1 MKSIRECKTPEE
13 DSWKTISVR
22 ILGFAKTFSGANH
35 KVNLAQDTSNIGTD
49 SSESEVETSR
59 KRMRPKRFDI
69 SSDDEQE
76 VSQRGSKKKMFHS
89 PNPPSLKEIYSPT
102 FKTIEKSQETLVET
116 HSSTPEIMDNS
127 QETLSESLISA
138 KKVPLS
144 TPSKGNAMHAM
155 CSFEEKRKKRK
166 YFLGDFEEED
176 MESPSKARR
185 VLELAYQQQNVK
197 SATIKRLKREN
208 FRLTKKV
215 ASLQSLLQDI
225 QNKLLIT
232 ESAKSILEVSIQGTP
247 AELLLSRL
255 KKPGSKQEYPAEL
268 RAFALTLHFYSSKA
282 YDYVRKNF
290 QTCLPHPSTLR
301 KWYQS
306 IDGSPGFT
314 DAALSALKMKVS
326 EATKLNKTVI
336 CALIVDEMS
345 IKKHIDWIKDKFI
358 GYVDFGTRLDDD
370 QLPVATEAY
379 TFMLN
384 CVNGHWKIPI
394 GYFLINGLTAQ
405 ERANIIQECLK
416 IVHETGI
423 EVVTLTL
430 DGTSTNLSTIQYLG
444 GSINASNLVYS
455 FKHPISDNDIHVI
468 LDPCHMIKLVR
479 NTLASK
485 GSILYGQGR
494 MIKWE
499 YIESAQ
505 IPTGGRASSGHQS
518 PNSPHSV
525 EEREDEINR
534 VFKCL
539 ESIQKDIKIMK
550 AEQIKIQAQI
560 SEICN
565 KEGPVETFKLP
576 TGVSLP
582 VETDIDLIKLN
593 SNLRREKSLT
603 AALVRKTGGK
613 KEDSGK
619 CLTESQGLVIIEHQT
634 YKVISEM
641 YKGTYQQSPEGM
653 KGMFRCLN

>member
-1 MKSIRECKTPEE
+1 M
-13 DSWKTISVR
+13 
-22 ILGFAKTFSGANH
+22 
-35 KVNLAQDTSNIGTD
+35 NLHQ
-49 SSESEVETSR
+49 V
-59 KRMRPKRFDI
+59 FL
-69 SSDDEQE
+69 Q
-76 VSQRGSKKKMFHS
+76 VVLKKK
-89 PNPPSLKEIYSPT
+89 
-102 FKTIEKSQETLVET
+102 
-116 HSSTPEIMDNS
+116 
-127 QETLSESLISA
+127 
-138 KKVPLS
+138 
-144 TPSKGNAMHAM
+144 G
-155 CSFEEKRKKRK
+155 KKRK

-185 VLELAYQQQNVK
+185 ILELANQQQNVK

-345 IKKHIDWIKDKFI
+345 IKKHIDWNKDKFI
-358 GYVDFGTRLDDD
+358 GYVDFGTGLDDD

-468 LDPCHMIKLVR
+468 LEPCHMIKLVR

-485 GSILYGQGR
+485 GSIFDGQGR

-499 YIESAQ
+499 YIESLHKFQQEEGLLAATKVRTRHIQ
-505 IPTGGRASSGHQS
+505 WKREMKVKLATQVLSASVADALLYLEKDANLPEFRGCEATVEFIQCLCFNNLFDVMNSHNLLAKGLKGPMQS
-518 PNSPHSV
+518 TNV
-525 EEREDEINR
+525 
-534 VFKCL
+534 
-539 ESIQKDIKIMK
+539 
-550 AEQIKIQAQI
+550 EQILKFFAYA
-560 SEICN
+560 E
-565 KEGPVETFKLP
+565 VY
-576 TGVSLP
+576 
-582 VETDIDLIKLN
+582 IK
-593 SNLRREKSLT
+593 NLRISSNGPLIIESN
-603 AALVRKTGGK
+603 RKTGFLGF
-613 KEDSGK
+613 
-619 CLTESQGLVIIEHQT
+619 LTCIAS
-634 YKVISEM
+634 
-641 YKGTYQQSPEGM
+641 
-653 KGMFRCLN
+653 